1 MNPTVAIIAQ
11 GAMGSAV
18 GKRLVERGL
27 AVTTS
32 LAGRSEASVKRAR
45 VAGMTAASDEDV
57 ARADFFLSIV
67 PPADALSLAEKMA
80 ALIARSNRK
89 PIYVDCNAV
98 NPPTKTKIARVI
110 AQCDSPFV
118 DVGII
123 GAPPQQGHEGPA
135 MYASG
140 QDATRFAPLGSFGL
154 DVRVIEG
161 PIGAASALKMSYAG
175 ITKGLTALASA
186 MLLAATREGAAE
198 ALQGELARSQPAL
211 LAWFKRS
218 VPNMFPKAYRFVGE
232 MEEIADF
239 VGEDAAA
246 HQMFEAYAELYRR
259 IAADFDGKK
268 DETGALAK
276 FLDHK
281 S

>member
-18 GKRLVERGL
+18 GKCLVERGL
-27 AVTTS
+27 PVMTS
-32 LAGRSEASVKRAR
+32 LAGRSEASAQRAR
-45 VAGMTAASDEDV
+45 AAGMTAASDEDV

-67 PPADALSLAEKMA
+67 PPADALSMAEKMA

-98 NPPTKTKIARVI
+98 NPPTKNKIARVI
-110 AQCDSPFV
+110 IDTGSPFI

-123 GAPPQQGHEGPA
+123 GAPPQAGYEGPA
-135 MYASG
+135 FYASG
-140 QDATRFAPLGSFGL
+140 QDATRFAPLGGFGL

-186 MLLAATREGAAE
+186 MLLAATREGAAG
-198 ALQGELARSQPAL
+198 ALQSELARSQPAL
-211 LAWFKRS
+211 LAWFKRA

-239 VGEDAAA
+239 VGADAAA
-246 HQMFEAYAELYRR
+246 REMFEAYAKLYARL
-259 IAADFDGKK
+259 AKDFDGKRE
-268 DETGALAK
+268 ETGALAK
-276 FLDHK
+276 FLDGK

>member
-1 MNPTVAIIAQ
+1 MNPTVAIVAQ

-18 GKRLVERGL
+18 GRRLVERGL
-27 AVTTS
+27 QVTTS
-32 LAGRSEASVKRAR
+32 LTGRSEASAQRAR
-45 VAGMTAASDEDV
+45 AAGMTAASDEDV

-98 NPPTKTKIARVI
+98 NPPTKGNIARVI
-110 AQCDSPFV
+110 AACGSPFV

-123 GAPPQQGHEGPA
+123 GGPPAQGYEGPA
-135 MYASG
+135 IYASG
-140 QDATRFAPLGSFGL
+140 QDAARFAPLGNFGL
-154 DVRVIEG
+154 DVRVIDG

-198 ALQGELARSQPAL
+198 ALQAEFARSQPAL
-211 LAWFKRS
+211 LAWLKRS
-218 VPNMFPKAYRFVGE
+218 VPSMFPKAYRFVGE

-239 VGEDAAA
+239 VGKDEAAR
-246 HQMFEAYAELYRR
+246 QIFEAFAKLYTR
-259 IAADFDGKK
+259 IAADLDGKK
-268 DETGALAK
+268 EETGALAK
-276 FLDHK
+276 FLDHN